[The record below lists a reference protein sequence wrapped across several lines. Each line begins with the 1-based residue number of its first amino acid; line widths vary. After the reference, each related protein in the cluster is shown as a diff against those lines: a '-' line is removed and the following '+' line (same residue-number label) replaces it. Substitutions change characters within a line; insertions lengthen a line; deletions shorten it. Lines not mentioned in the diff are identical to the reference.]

1 MESRSPWMAALPS
14 LPAYLVPLSWKEEV
28 GQGDGCHRIRA
39 YLLQLFTSALRLH
52 LFIIRSPVYNLR
64 HLFIWQSES
73 SPPSPA
79 PI

>member
-39 YLLQLFTSALRLH
+39 YLHTSALHFSSSFESLHSLACLQPASSLH
-52 LFIIRSPVYNLR
+52 LAV
-64 HLFIWQSES
+64 
-73 SPPSPA
+73 
-79 PI
+79 